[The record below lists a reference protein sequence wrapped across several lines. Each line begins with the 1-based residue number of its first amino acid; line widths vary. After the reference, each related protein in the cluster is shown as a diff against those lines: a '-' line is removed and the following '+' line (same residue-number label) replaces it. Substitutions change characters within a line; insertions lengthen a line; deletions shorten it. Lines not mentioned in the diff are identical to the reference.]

1 MNHIKLFEDFGNK
14 PEVDFSKIDNVE
26 LDGIDYSDAP
36 DFADAYIASCDIDG
50 RPATD
55 EELDVINSDSE
66 FIFSQL
72 EKYLY

>member
-1 MNHIKLFEDFGNK
+1 MNHIQLFEDFGK
-14 PEVDFSKIDNVE
+14 KTEIDFSKIDNVE
-26 LDGIDYSDAP
+26 MDGIDYSDAP

-55 EELDVINSDSE
+55 EELDIINSDSE
-66 FIFSQL
+66 FVFSQL